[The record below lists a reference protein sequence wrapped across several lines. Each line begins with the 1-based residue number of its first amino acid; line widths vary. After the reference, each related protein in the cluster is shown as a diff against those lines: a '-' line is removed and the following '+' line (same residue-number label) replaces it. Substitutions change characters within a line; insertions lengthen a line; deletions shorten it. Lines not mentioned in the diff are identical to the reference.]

1 MPERI
6 TVRDAVASD
15 LDGCAALLAAR
26 HARDRARTV
35 MLPERFETAEACVEL
50 LAPLFAGGSANGAVA
65 ESDGDLVGFIV
76 GQRTTPAADHWLAQY
91 LPPRSV
97 GVPVHGH
104 AVAGGVD
111 LSQVYGPLYARLA
124 AGWTEGGFFRHRVG
138 LPAGDPEQQDAWFQ
152 LGFGAAITYAGRDVR
167 PLDAAATVNS
177 NVSIRAAT
185 TEDQAEVERL
195 EQVNSRFHS
204 QSPVFWPYV
213 WDDVHESAS
222 GLTSYAL
229 NRDHSAVFLAVQGSE
244 TVGMQLL
251 FSGDAIRLGSVLS
264 TQEHSVYLNH
274 GIVDPNTRGGG
285 VGTALLEESLS
296 WARESGY
303 RQMTLHYA
311 TMNPS
316 GGPFWQRHGFEA
328 LEIAVER
335 QIDERVAWA
344 QPRD

>member
-1 MPERI
+1 MPETM
-6 TVRDAVASD
+6 TVRDAVAGD
-15 LDGCAALLAAR
+15 LEGCAALLAAR
-26 HARDRARTV
+26 HARDRARTA
-35 MLPERFETAEACVEL
+35 MLPERYESVEACVEL
-50 LAPLFAGGSANGAVA
+50 LAPLLGSGTANGAVA
-65 ESDGDLVGFIV
+65 EEGGELVGFVV

-97 GVPVHGH
+97 GVSVHGH
-104 AVAGGVD
+104 AVAAGAD
-111 LSQVYGPLYARLA
+111 LSRVYGLLYARLA
-124 AGWTEGGFFRHRVG
+124 AGWTEGGFFRHRIG
-138 LPAGDPEQQDAWFQ
+138 IPAGDPEQRDAWFQ
-152 LGFGAAITYAGRDVR
+152 LGFGAAITYAARQVG
-167 PLDAAATVNS
+167 PIDAAALPS
-177 NVSIRAAT
+177 EISIREAT

-195 EQVNSRFHS
+195 EQLNSRFHN

-229 NRDHSAVFLAVQGSE
+229 SREHSAVFLAVRGSE
-244 TVGMQLL
+244 TIGMQLL
-251 FSGDAIRLGSVLS
+251 FSGDAIRLGSALS

-285 VGTALLEESLS
+285 VGTALLEQSLS
-296 WARESGY
+296 WAGELGY
-303 RQMTLHYA
+303 QQMTLHYA
-311 TMNPS
+311 TMNRS